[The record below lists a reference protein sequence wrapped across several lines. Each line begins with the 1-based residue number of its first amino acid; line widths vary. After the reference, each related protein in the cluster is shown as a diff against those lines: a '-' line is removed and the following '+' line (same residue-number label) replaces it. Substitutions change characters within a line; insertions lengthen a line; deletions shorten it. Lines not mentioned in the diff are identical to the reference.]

1 MCTWLFAEE
10 CDVTKSHFE
19 NLDKYRTV
27 LLLHESRNFMTKVY
41 KDLLWEIYV
50 CICYA
55 EVQQLNIYTL
65 YICSASQ
72 IHDFKW

>member
-27 LLLHESRNFMTKVY
+27 LLLHESMNFMTKAY

-50 CICYA
+50 CIY
-55 EVQQLNIYTL
+55 VQHHKYMILSGIQ
-65 YICSASQ
+65 
-72 IHDFKW
+72 HM